1 MGRTWVLTPCILGYA
16 TIKSVS
22 KNKVGHDDILLDRV
36 KFQPVRDGGNP
47 TTRGQAS
54 NAAKRSDLLP

>member
-1 MGRTWVLTPCILGYA
+1 VVLSTRILSYA

-22 KNKVGHDDILLDRV
+22 KNKVGHDDILLDMV

-47 TTRGQAS
+47 TTMGQAS